1 MLQAKGIRQSM
12 SRKGNCLDNAIA
24 ENFFELLKRELFYLQ
39 GVQTI
44 EQLRQ
49 ELIAYLAYYNDT
61 RQIKLSL

>member
-1 MLQAKGIRQSM
+1 M
-12 SRKGNCLDNAIA
+12 SRKGNCLDNAIV

-39 GVQTI
+39 GFQTI
-44 EQLRQ
+44 EQFRQ